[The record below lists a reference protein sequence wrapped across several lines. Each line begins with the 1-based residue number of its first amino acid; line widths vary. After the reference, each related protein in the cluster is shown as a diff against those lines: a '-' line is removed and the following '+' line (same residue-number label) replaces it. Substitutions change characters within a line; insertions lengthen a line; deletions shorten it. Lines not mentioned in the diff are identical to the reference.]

1 MSTLDIVCYVA
12 APVFGIAT
20 FFLFNIHM
28 NLCREIKGVRKN
40 LNNIENE
47 SYERKYTIYE
57 LNNKLDSHNKLQEK
71 YDYLETGIY
80 QKIDELAHN
89 IKKQDIYDEIKRE
102 VGENLNRI
110 MAQNPNFNMPFN
122 ICSALSHYL
131 NNDLEKSDILLDH
144 LNRKHGSGGQYDG
157 INLIGY
163 NINFVDPNA
172 PVAPDFKVD

>member
-1 MSTLDIVCYVA
+1 MSTLDIVCYIA

-40 LNNIENE
+40 LDNTENE
-47 SYERKYTIYE
+47 SYERKYTIIT
-57 LNNKLDSHNKLQEK
+57 LNNKLDSMNKLQEK

-80 QKIDELAHN
+80 EKIDKLAYN

-110 MAQNPNFNMPFN
+110 MAQNPNFNIPFDV
-122 ICSALSHYL
+122 CSALSHYL

-144 LNRKHGSGGQYDG
+144 LNRKFGDGGRYDG
-157 INLIGY
+157 ISLIGHSME
-163 NINFVDPNA
+163 IIDPHA